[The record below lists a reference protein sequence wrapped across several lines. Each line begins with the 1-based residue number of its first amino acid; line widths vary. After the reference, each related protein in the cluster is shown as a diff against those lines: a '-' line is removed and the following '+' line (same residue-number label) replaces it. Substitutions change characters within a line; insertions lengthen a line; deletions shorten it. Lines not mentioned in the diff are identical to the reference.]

1 MIIGYSVGSLPIIN
15 SFKDVMYS
23 YIATMSGGITAES
36 ILFIIIGSI
45 DAGFVLGRSNT
56 EVMLYDISIYFAM
69 IIVSYTIFYIL
80 ACYLGYTSSFKAQDA
95 SERKQKKDIEEL
107 SRKK

>member
-36 ILFIIIGSI
+36 ILFIILGSI
-45 DAGFVLGRSNT
+45 DSGFMFRRDA